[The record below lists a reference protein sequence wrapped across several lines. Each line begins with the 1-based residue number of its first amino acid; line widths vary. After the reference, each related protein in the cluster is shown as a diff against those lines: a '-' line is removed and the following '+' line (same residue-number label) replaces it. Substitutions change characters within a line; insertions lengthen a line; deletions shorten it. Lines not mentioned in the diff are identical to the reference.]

1 VGVDG
6 VAFVETFASSLLGAQ
21 PDIGGS
27 MKRGKP
33 SRPTATMFTAG
44 AAVVGLLLTACSG
57 SSGKSAATSGS
68 NAAAG
73 TTSASSGGSTDVSA
87 TISLSMQQ
95 TDVKTGDPTT
105 WALVQAFEKK
115 YPKIKVKVTGQ
126 PVAQHDQSIDVAA
139 QSHTLPTIFW
149 LQGASTGVKLAKA
162 GDLLDL
168 TPILQRAGITGK
180 IAPATLAE
188 FKTGNIQF
196 GVPYQALVTGFYYNK
211 KILAD
216 NGLQLPKTFDQL
228 LHVATVL
235 HAKGITTIADGA
247 NQSAYSVWAF
257 LTCLDRFGY
266 DAKINGI
273 LSGSTSYDNADFL
286 RFYQDLAKLQK
297 AGAFSSN
304 VATQTYNQAV
314 SSFGSGKAA
323 FLDSGVWAASQL
335 QSSSVGAH
343 VGFWVGPTFTDGV
356 GSQNVAMNVV
366 GAPLAVSGSVK
377 PGSSTYTAVEKFID
391 FYYSDAG
398 QQIFIANG
406 QPPVTTLKP
415 TVPAAQTVFKA
426 VLDAIHGVPT
436 PRAQPDLY
444 LSTASQNALYDSI
457 FGVIEG
463 QLSPQSATK
472 MVQKAIKANK

>member
-1 VGVDG
+1 
-6 VAFVETFASSLLGAQ
+6 
-21 PDIGGS
+21 
-27 MKRGKP
+27 MKRGKS
-33 SRPTATMFTAG
+33 SRTAATVFIGG
-44 AAVVGLLLTACSG
+44 AVALGLFLTACSSG
-57 SSGKSAATSGS
+57 SGGKTAATSGS
-68 NAAAG
+68 TAG
-73 TTSASSGGSTDVSA
+73 VSSASSGGGGGGDTNLSA

-105 WALVQAFEKK
+105 WALVQAFQKM

-126 PVAQHDQSIDVAA
+126 PVAQHNQSIDVAA

-149 LQGASTGVKLAKA
+149 LEGASTGVKLAKA
-162 GDLLDL
+162 GALLDL
-168 TPILQRAGITGK
+168 TPILQRAGIAAK
-180 IAPATLAE
+180 ISPTTLAQ

-216 NGLQLPKTFDQL
+216 NGLKLPKTFDDL
-228 LHVATVL
+228 VHAATVL
-235 HAKGITTIADGA
+235 HGKGITTIADGA

-266 DAKINGI
+266 DSKINGI
-273 LSGSTSYDNADFL
+273 LSGSSSYDNADFL
-286 RFYQDLAKLQK
+286 RFYQNLAKLQK

-343 VGFWVGPTFTDGV
+343 VGFWVGPTFADGV
-356 GSQNVAMNVV
+356 GAQNIAMNVV

-377 PGSSTYTAVEKFID
+377 PGSATYTAVEKFID

-415 TVPAAQTVFKA
+415 TVPASQTVFKA
-426 VLDAIHGVPT
+426 VLDGIHGVPA
-436 PRAQPDLY
+436 PHAQPDQY
-444 LSTASQNALYDSI
+444 LSTASQNVMYDSI

-463 QLSPQSATK
+463 QLSPQAAVT
-472 MVQKAIKANK
+472 MVQKSIKANK